1 MDGARGGG
9 ITKRSRGKYPN
20 KNIHIVLPDDDL
32 DMDRRSDQA
41 GRARPPS
48 YRGRSS
54 RGDRGR
60 VRYGGGPGR
69 GITIGESSG
78 VFSWHKV
85 TLKNGTKY
93 DKIVLLKE
101 LLARSE
107 TKFIPICYS
116 KQGINTY
123 FHLEDAAAARAL
135 RELDKKLEMPDGF
148 PLAITVDRSAPPN
161 MPISDE
167 LVEKIKV
174 VMSKRYFVANKA
186 LNLSAFHIDEDF
198 AGESFYAPLWRTNV
212 MNRVLMVI
220 QDNIPEVAALDLSN
234 NKLNSTSLDFFTTF
248 KTKVPDLRI
257 LHLANNKMNDIRGLE
272 KMKGLPLIELKL
284 TGNPLVDKLGS
295 SYKEVI
301 RKIFPKL
308 EKLDDKELPK
318 EIGFDGDEDEG
329 SKGSGLPPIVQKMIR
344 NEEAGVIVCKFLEEY
359 FKAYDSDSRQPLLDA
374 YHEEA
379 VMSMSALGSIEKMP
393 AYIPESRNLKRV
405 YEKKRHDLLR
415 SGKLQ
420 IVAFLSK
427 LPKTEHD
434 LSTFT
439 LDVPFTSP
447 SLMTFTVTGLF
458 RERDTRLKECIRH
471 FNRCFIVVPQGSG
484 FCIIN
489 ETLFISTATD
499 LSTRRAFVNPP
510 PAAAPVSS
518 PAPALDAAAQ
528 QAMALRF
535 SELSGMNI
543 EWSGKC
549 LVENSWN
556 FDAAAVIFQ
565 EAKAAGKIPPEAF
578 VK

>member
-1 MDGARGGG
+1 
-9 ITKRSRGKYPN
+9 
-20 KNIHIVLPDDDL
+20 
-32 DMDRRSDQA
+32 
-41 GRARPPS
+41 
-48 YRGRSS
+48 
-54 RGDRGR
+54 
-60 VRYGGGPGR
+60 
-69 GITIGESSG
+69 
-78 VFSWHKV
+78 
-85 TLKNGTKY
+85 
-93 DKIVLLKE
+93 
-101 LLARSE
+101 
-107 TKFIPICYS
+107 
-116 KQGINTY
+116 
-123 FHLEDAAAARAL
+123 
-135 RELDKKLEMPDGF
+135 
-148 PLAITVDRSAPPN
+148 
-161 MPISDE
+161 
-167 LVEKIKV
+167 
-174 VMSKRYFVANKA
+174 
-186 LNLSAFHIDEDF
+186 
-198 AGESFYAPLWRTNV
+198 
-212 MNRVLMVI
+212 
-220 QDNIPEVAALDLSN
+220 
-234 NKLNSTSLDFFTTF
+234 
-248 KTKVPDLRI
+248 
-257 LHLANNKMNDIRGLE
+257 
-272 KMKGLPLIELKL
+272 
-284 TGNPLVDKLGS
+284 LGS

-318 EIGFDGDEDEG
+318 EITFDGDEDEG
-329 SKGSGLPPIVQKMIR
+329 NKDSGMPPIVQKMIR

-359 FKAYDSDSRQPLLDA
+359 FKAYDCDSRQPLLDA

-379 VMSMSALGSIEKMP
+379 VMSMSALGSLEKMP

-434 LSTFT
+434 FSTFT

-458 RERDTRLKECIRH
+458 RERDTRLKESIRH
-471 FNRCFIVVPQGSG
+471 FNRCFIVVPHGGG

-499 LSTRRAFVNPP
+499 LSTRRAFANPP
-510 PAAAPVSS
+510 PATPASP
-518 PAPALDAAAQ
+518 PAPALDVAAQ

-535 SELSGMNI
+535 SEQSGMNI

-556 FDAAAVIFQ
+556 FEAAAKIFS